1 MTDRELAV
9 FGERL
14 YQAVLLTPLPA
25 GTILGLAT
33 AIRHNVGWSELPK
46 ALRFS
51 VFKIAAV
58 CLAETSEP
66 GSEETTAGSQ
76 DARPTPE
83 QAPTA
88 ADGRPEESEPMGNEP
103 AGADEPSGERTT
115 AAPEQAESGGS
126 AP

>member
-58 CLAETSEP
+58 CLAETSES
-66 GSEETTAGSQ
+66 SEETTTGSQ

-88 ADGRPEESEPMGNEP
+88 ADGRPEESEPKGGAP
-103 AGADEPSGERTT
+103 AGADEPSGERTA
-115 AAPEQAESGGS
+115 AAPEEAESGGS

>member
-1 MTDRELAV
+1 MTDKELAT

-33 AIRHNVGWSELPK
+33 AVRHNLPWSELPK

-58 CLAETSEP
+58 CLAETAESTADEAASEP
-66 GSEETTAGSQ
+66 EPDAPTAG
-76 DARPTPE
+76 

-88 ADGRPEESEPMGNEP
+88 ADGRPGENEPPATPPTDEEEPRAESEAEGSQPAEP
-103 AGADEPSGERTT
+103 GASTP
-115 AAPEQAESGGS
+115 
-126 AP
+126 

>member
-66 GSEETTAGSQ
+66 GSEETTGSQ

-88 ADGRPEESEPMGNEP
+88 ADGRPDESEPTGSAP
-103 AGADEPSGERTT
+103 AGADEPTGERST
-115 AAPEQAESGGS
+115 ATAERTG
-126 AP
+126 